1 MNTERISIRY
11 ARALIDAA
19 KPLNLVDTAFN
30 DLIKVEAILSASQDL
45 RNLIKSPIIKA
56 HHKIKI
62 FKEIFSNQVSEIVLN
77 FLVLLADKRREI
89 LIPDIIKQ
97 FKRIYYTEQGL
108 VEIDIYTA
116 NELAQEIKKK
126 IEDNISKK
134 LNLKIISNY
143 IIDKSLKGGIK
154 VKVED
159 TIYDASVSTMLNK
172 LHQKLISEN

>member
-1 MNTERISIRY
+1 
-11 ARALIDAA
+11 
-19 KPLNLVDTAFN
+19 
-30 DLIKVEAILSASQDL
+30 
-45 RNLIKSPIIKA
+45 
-56 HHKIKI
+56 
-62 FKEIFSNQVSEIVLN
+62 
-77 FLVLLADKRREI
+77 LLADKRREI